1 MINLTDWHTIDYAL
15 AWEKQEEIF
24 NRQILNKQQNLPT
37 ENTLIFC
44 SHPHVYTIG
53 KSGNAGNMLLDDG
66 SVPVIRT
73 NRGGDITYHGEGQI
87 VGYPI
92 FDLESLGIGLKDY
105 INKLETA
112 IISTLAMYNIES
124 EQLNNATGV
133 WLDTN
138 NPAKCRKICAIGVR
152 SSRFVTMHGFA
163 LNVNT
168 DLSYFS
174 KINPCGFTDKGVT
187 SMQAELGRKIDEEEV
202 KNRLFEKIKKE
213 FLLLKA
219 VK

>member
-1 MINLTDWHTIDYAL
+1 MTVLDWHTIDYAL
-15 AWEKQEEIF
+15 AWEKQEEIL

-53 KSGNAGNMLLDDG
+53 KSGNLNNMLLNDG

-73 NRGGDITYHGEGQI
+73 NRGGDITYHGAGQI

-92 FDLESLGIGLKDY
+92 FDLEILGIGIKEY
-105 INKLETA
+105 IRKIEAA
-112 IISTLAMYNIES
+112 IILTLAMYNIES
-124 EQLNNATGV
+124 ERLNGATGV
-133 WLDTN
+133 WLDAA
-138 NPAKCRKICAIGVR
+138 NPARCRKICAIGVR
-152 SSRFVTMHGFA
+152 CSRFITMHGFT

-187 SMQAELGRKIDEEEV
+187 SMQAELGRKSDEEEV
-202 KNRLFEKIKKE
+202 KNHLFGKIKEE
-213 FLLLKA
+213 FL
-219 VK
+219 

>member
-1 MINLTDWHTIDYAL
+1 MINLIDWKLIDYAL
-15 AWEKQEEIF
+15 AWDKQEEIF

-44 SHPHVYTIG
+44 THPHVYTIG
-53 KSGNAGNMLLDDG
+53 KSGNASNMLLDDG

-73 NRGGDITYHGEGQI
+73 NRGGDITYHGQGQI

-92 FDLESLGIGLKDY
+92 FDLESLGIGLKEY
-105 INKLETA
+105 IHKIEAA
-112 IISTLAMYNIES
+112 IIHTLAMYGIES
-124 EQLNNATGV
+124 ERLNGATGV
-133 WLDTN
+133 WLDTA

-174 KINPCGFTDKGVT
+174 KINPCGFIDKGVT
-187 SMQAELGRKIDEEEV
+187 SMQAELGREIDEEEV

-213 FLLLKA
+213 FL
-219 VK
+219 